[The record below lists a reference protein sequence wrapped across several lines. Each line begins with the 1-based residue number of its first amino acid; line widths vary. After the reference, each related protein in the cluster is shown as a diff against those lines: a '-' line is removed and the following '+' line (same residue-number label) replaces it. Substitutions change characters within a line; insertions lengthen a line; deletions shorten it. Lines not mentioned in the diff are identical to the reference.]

1 MRIHINPGDGVPIY
15 RQVIKQ
21 MKYLIASGRLSPGDE
36 LPPIRKLAQALL
48 INPNTVAR
56 AYRDLEQEGLL
67 QSRQGSGTVVADS
80 GSPLSLEV
88 RERILADEIDG
99 VIAISKQLNFSRDE
113 FNTAVEKRYVHLN
126 QEIDAK
132 ELSHE

>member
-1 MRIHINPGDGVPIY
+1 MRIHINPNDAIPIY
-15 RQVIKQ
+15 KQVIKQ
-21 MKYLIASGRLSPGDE
+21 LRYLIASGQMRPGDE
-36 LPPIRKLAQALL
+36 MPPIRKLAQELL

-88 RERILADEIDG
+88 RREILSERIDALLAEARQLKFTSEEIHVLIDERF
-99 VIAISKQLNFSRDE
+99 AALTPQATRE
-113 FNTAVEKRYVHLN
+113 
-126 QEIDAK
+126 
-132 ELSHE
+132 

>member
-36 LPPIRKLAQALL
+36 LPPIRKLAQELL

-56 AYRDLEQEGLL
+56 AYRDPEQEGLL

>member
-36 LPPIRKLAQALL
+36 LPPIRKLAQELL